1 MSWRLLAPRALL
13 RTTIMAFMIL
23 MASLIA
29 PVHSTPAQAAALGDC
44 VDPVFCLLGA
54 QLPDL
59 KIVVKLTSVPNN
71 YPTPS
76 VPNNYPTAVP
86 TATAT
91 PYPTQTS
98 AVPTYDAMPPAM
110 TPTATAYSAQPQ
122 PTATKTARPHRRG
135 ERLKVKVKV
144 SVRIRPLADA
154 RIKLLLTSKST
165 VLAQGVVRVRANAQG
180 LVTRSIA
187 LGYSTLKPLR
197 ATLKV
202 RVSTAYGAVT
212 HAAPVL
218 LQPAPT
224 TPPPY

>member
-29 PVHSTPAQAAALGDC
+29 PVHSRPAQAAALGDC
-44 VDPVFCLLGA
+44 VDPVFCVLGA

-59 KIVVKLTSVPNN
+59 NIGVKP
-71 YPTPS
+71 PS

-91 PYPTQTS
+91 PYPTETS

-110 TPTATAYSAQPQ
+110 APTATAYSVQPQ
-122 PTATKTARPHRRG
+122 PTATKAARPHRRG

-144 SVRIRPLADA
+144 SVRIRPIAD
-154 RIKLLLTSKST
+154 KVK
-165 VLAQGVVRVRANAQG
+165 VKVRGER
-180 LVTRSIA
+180 
-187 LGYSTLKPLR
+187 
-197 ATLKV
+197 LKV
-202 RVSTAYGAVT
+202 KVKVRRGT
-212 HAAPVL
+212 
-218 LQPAPT
+218 
-224 TPPPY
+224 

>member
-29 PVHSTPAQAAALGDC
+29 PVHSTPAQAAALGNC

-59 KIVVKLTSVPNN
+59 KIVVKLPSVPNNCPTPSVPNN

-76 VPNNYPTAVP
+76 VPNDYPTAVP
-86 TATAT
+86 PATAT
-91 PYPTQTS
+91 PYPTETS

-122 PTATKTARPHRRG
+122 PTATKTARPHRQG

-165 VLAQGVVRVRANAQG
+165 VLAQEVVRVRANAQG
-180 LVTRSIA
+180 LVTRTIA
-187 LGYSTLKPLR
+187 LGYSTRKPLR

-202 RVSTAYGAVT
+202 RVSTSYGAVT
-212 HAAPVL
+212 
-218 LQPAPT
+218 
-224 TPPPY
+224 